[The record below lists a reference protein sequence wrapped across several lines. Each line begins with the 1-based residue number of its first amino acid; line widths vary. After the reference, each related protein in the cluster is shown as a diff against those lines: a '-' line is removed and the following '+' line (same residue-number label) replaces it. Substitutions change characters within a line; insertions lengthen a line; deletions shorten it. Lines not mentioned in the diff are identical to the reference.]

1 MATSTATPM
10 RRTVFASMSTV
21 QVTRKTLA
29 VGVLLR
35 KDGSAEEMDGFDDQD
50 FDAQNEDVDM
60 PE

>member
-1 MATSTATPM
+1 MAM

-21 QVTRKTLA
+21 QVTQDFGRW
-29 VGVLLR
+29 VLLR

-50 FDAQNEDVDM
+50 FDVQNEDVDM